1 MRSGGAASRAAPE
14 PVATLPPRGV
24 RIALYSHDTMGIG
37 HMRRNLLV
45 AQALSGAPFHAA
57 TLLIAGAREASAFP
71 LPAGVDCL
79 TLPALHKG
87 SNGEYSSRN
96 LELTLPELTTLR
108 ARTIL
113 AAVEA
118 FEPDVLIVDKVPR
131 GAVREL
137 DPTLAF
143 LRARGRTRCVLGL
156 RDVLDEPEV
165 VQREWTADRYD
176 DAIRTY
182 YDAIW
187 VYGDRAV
194 YDPIEEYGLA
204 SDVADKVRFTGY
216 LDPRVRTA
224 VPGANSIEM
233 SAIPSIGPG
242 GLVLCEMGGGQ
253 DGMRVA
259 DAFVAAK
266 LPDGMSG
273 LLLTGPFMPRE
284 VRHRLRRQAAGRE
297 QLRVVKFLTEPG
309 ALLRMADRVVAMGG
323 YNTVCEILAYG
334 KRALV
339 IPRTRPRLEQW
350 IRAERLRALGL
361 IDVLDPDDATPAAVS
376 AWLARDV
383 PSPPALAGRVDMQ
396 GLDRLRILLGEL
408 LARPVDAPRVDR
420 TAG

>member
-1 MRSGGAASRAAPE
+1 MGRPEERPTTRASGTSGGG
-14 PVATLPPRGV
+14 GV

-45 AQALSGAPFHAA
+45 AQALSGPPFHAA

-71 LPAGVDCL
+71 LPSGVDCL

-87 SNGEYSSRN
+87 SDGEYSSRN
-96 LELTLPELTTLR
+96 LELTLPELTALR

-137 DPTLAF
+137 DPTLAY
-143 LRARGRTRCVLGL
+143 LYARGRTRCVLGL

-165 VQREWTADRYD
+165 VRREWMADRHD

-187 VYGDRAV
+187 VYGDAAV
-194 YDPIEEYGLA
+194 YDPVVEYGFA
-204 SDVADKVRFTGY
+204 RDIADRVRYTGY
-216 LDPRVRTA
+216 LDPRVRTT
-224 VPGANSIEM
+224 VPGANSMEM
-233 SAIPSIGPG
+233 PAIPPIGSR

-253 DGMRVA
+253 DGARVA
-259 DAFVAAK
+259 EAFMDAQ

-273 LLLTGPFMPRE
+273 LLLTGPFMPRD
-284 VRHRLRRQAAGRE
+284 VRHRLRRQAAQRSD
-297 QLRVVKFLTEPG
+297 LKVMKFLTEPG
-309 ALLRMADRVVAMGG
+309 ALLGMADRVVAMGG
-323 YNTVCEILAYG
+323 YNTICEILAYG

-350 IRAERLRALGL
+350 IRAERLQRRGL
-361 IDVLDPDDATPAAVS
+361 IDVLHPDDATPAVVG
-376 AWLARDV
+376 AWLQRDV
-383 PSPPALAGRVDMQ
+383 PAPPELMGRVDMQ
-396 GLDRLRILLGEL
+396 GLPRVRALLAEL
-408 LARPVDAPRVDR
+408 LETPRGDAS
-420 TAG
+420 AGRAAS